1 MNDEGGKTILGR
13 TKTKLLTTNKEE
25 LKDGITPLRS
35 MQEVVGCCIST
46 SLSIISFLSISFS
59 FLLNFFSCLTLFPN
73 SFLSFSS
80 FSFLSCSSSSLN
92 SCSNFSLSFCSLLWI
107 LILIQEYC
115 EFFLLPPCYLNFL
128 FLYLTMKIKE
138 RWYGCS
144 SHACSQLT
152 PILNGRFSSF
162 FHTRLPIILPLF
174 CMSYKTRNAQ
184 SKKIVFTMSKM
195 EWMHQIIYFP
205 LPRYVW

>member
-107 LILIQEYC
+107 LILSFSLSHDQNQRKVVWM
-115 EFFLLPPCYLNFL
+115 FFSCMLSTHSNFEWE
-128 FLYLTMKIKE
+128 I
-138 RWYGCS
+138 
-144 SHACSQLT
+144 
-152 PILNGRFSSF
+152 F
-162 FHTRLPIILPLF
+162 FP
-174 CMSYKTRNAQ
+174 
-184 SKKIVFTMSKM
+184 
-195 EWMHQIIYFP
+195 FP
-205 LPRYVW
+205 L